1 MEVAI
6 TRMSENGQVVIPAE
20 VRKDAGLK
28 PSTKF
33 IVFNEGGNILLKMIK
48 KETLAKDI
56 HLIEAIERSEEDIKK
71 GRFVK
76 ADTSMSDEEI
86 DDLLMA

>member
-6 TRMSENGQVVIPAE
+6 TKISKNGQVVIPAE
-20 VRKDAGLK
+20 VRHDARIG

-33 IVFNEGGNILLKMIK
+33 IVFNQGGNILLKKIN
-48 KETLAKDI
+48 KEALSEDMKLIQDI
-56 HLIEAIERSEEDIKK
+56 EKSEEEIKK
-71 GRFVK
+71 GKYAK
-76 ADTSMSDEEI
+76 ADTKMSDEEI